1 MMPRQENGI
10 FKTRIDY
17 RVSPQPTC
25 ATEKTQERHIDTPLP
40 KSSRTGNLAPPLGM
54 RRLWG
59 LVKDSQF
66 PLSLPTLKDANAEEI
81 EDEVYLVQVSADWS
95 KGEEHGRQEDEA

>member
-1 MMPRQENGI
+1 
-10 FKTRIDY
+10 
-17 RVSPQPTC
+17 
-25 ATEKTQERHIDTPLP
+25 
-40 KSSRTGNLAPPLGM
+40 M

-95 KGEEHGRQEDEA
+95 KGEEHGGQDNEA